1 MKTVETNRVLFLI
14 SVICFCPYRLRRPGF
29 FYHQYQTIWTDNRL
43 VHQQRHLADLVDVQ
57 SKALVDAEDKMSR
70 EVIRIRQSSG

>member
-1 MKTVETNRVLFLI
+1 
-14 SVICFCPYRLRRPGF
+14 
-29 FYHQYQTIWTDNRL
+29 
-43 VHQQRHLADLVDVQ
+43 VDVQ